1 MRIIFADTFYWAALL
16 NPRDEWHQPVID
28 FNKTLDSVVFVTTEE
43 VLTEFL
49 NFFSAYDFRMRQGAF
64 QRVQDILNNYS
75 VQVLRQSHDTFLT
88 GIEFY
93 GQRSDKEYSLTDCI
107 SMRTMQQQGLTEVL
121 THDRHFSQEGF
132 TILFL

>member
-16 NPRDEWHQPVID
+16 NPRDEWHQLVID
-28 FNKTLDSVVFVTTEE
+28 FNKTLDSVVFVTTDE
-43 VLTEFL
+43 VLTKFL
-49 NFFSAYDFRMRQGAF
+49 NFFSAYNFRMRQGAF
-64 QRVQDILNNYS
+64 QRVLDILSNDS

-93 GQRSDKEYSLTDCI
+93 GQRSDKGYSLTDCI

-121 THDRHFSQEGF
+121 THDRHFS
-132 TILFL
+132 